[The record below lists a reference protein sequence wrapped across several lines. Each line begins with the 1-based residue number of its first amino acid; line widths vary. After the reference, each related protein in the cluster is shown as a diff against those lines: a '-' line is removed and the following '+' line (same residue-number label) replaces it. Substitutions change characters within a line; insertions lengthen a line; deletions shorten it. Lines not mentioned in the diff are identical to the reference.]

1 MTIDPSAIVK
11 TGRIKG
17 HKSWR
22 GGDHGSRAGVVAWE
36 ENKCCVGDRLT
47 AGRNLVRE
55 PRG

>member
-1 MTIDPSAIVK
+1 MTIDPSAIRK
-11 TGRIKG
+11 DGTD

-36 ENKCCVGDRLT
+36 ENQCCVGDRLT
-47 AGRNLVRE
+47 VGRNLVRE